1 MTEIIPHWHK
11 PYEECD
17 KHCPVHE
24 DYIALVG
31 PKVHVPY
38 EYLKKIQEEW
48 REYHKNQDWWRELD
62 PDFLITGL
70 AGEWAFSQLFDMPM
84 DIDLTTGGDGGIDF
98 RTPHHT
104 IDVKT
109 VKFRDKKP
117 LLLREAGKNHGEILV
132 LAVFYPNR
140 NTIQFLGW
148 AYDKDVVKGAPIDRG
163 TGVINH
169 IFTVDK
175 LKPMIELE
183 KLLKMYKIAIVGSRG
198 FVNYSLM
205 KKTLD
210 PHLDKI
216 GMIVSGGAKG
226 ADTLAQRY
234 AQDNAIPL
242 YIIYPDWKKY
252 GKRAGF
258 RRNVMIA
265 NLAERMIAFWDGESR
280 GTKHSIDKMKQL
292 EKPVV
297 IIDID
302 Q

>member
-1 MTEIIPHWHK
+1 MKIPS
-11 PYEECD
+11 
-17 KHCPVHE
+17 
-24 DYIALVG
+24 
-31 PKVHVPY
+31 

-48 REYHKNQDWWRELD
+48 REHHKNQDWWRELD

-84 DIDLTTGGDGGIDF
+84 DVDLTEGGDGGMDF
-98 RTPHHT
+98 ITPHHT

-109 VKFRDKKP
+109 VKFRGKAP
-117 LLLREAGKNHGEILV
+117 LLLREAGKNHGKILV
-132 LAVFYPNR
+132 LAIFYPNEKAVD
-140 NTIQFLGW
+140 FLGW
-148 AYDKDVVKGAPIDRG
+148 AYDKDIVKVAPIDRG

-169 IFTVDK
+169 VFTVDK
-175 LKPMIELE
+175 LKPMVELE
-183 KLLKMYKIAIVGSRG
+183 KLLKMYKIAIVGSRD

-226 ADTLAQRY
+226 ADILAQRY
-234 AQDNAIPL
+234 AQENAIPIH
-242 YIIYPDWKKY
+242 IIYPDWKKY

-258 RRNVMIA
+258 RRNVQIA